1 MSILGNRVVRI
12 EDAKFLTTGGVYMA
26 DLVDPL
32 LANAAYVT
40 FVRSHV
46 PHAEINKVNV
56 EDALGAPGVVAVITG
71 ADLDTPRL
79 GPPPFGDLNMD
90 MTRPLL
96 AAERVRFVG
105 EPVAAIVSERPE
117 QGADAAELV
126 WVEQTE
132 LPVLVDVE
140 EADKD
145 EVLLFPDLGTNTAFE
160 QTIEPSADLFDECEV
175 VVRQRIHNQRLAG
188 CPMEP
193 RGAAAVWTDDGR
205 IVLWVSTQ
213 HVQDVQGA
221 LATIYGLELSQ
232 IRVVAPDVGGG
243 FGPKIGAHP
252 EDLVL
257 PWIARVVGRPV
268 RWHETRTENMLA
280 MGQGRGQIQ
289 DIEIGGR
296 RYGKIDAYRITVA
309 AESGAY
315 AELGAWLPA
324 LTRMMAPG
332 VYDIAK
338 VEASAK
344 SMLTN
349 TNTTRAYRGA
359 GRPEAAAAIERA
371 VDLFAAEIGVD
382 PAEVRRRNLPAAD
395 AFPFTTAVGTTYDS
409 GNYAAA
415 LDGVLEAAGYQ
426 VLLAEQAK
434 RRSAGDRMALGIGI
448 SVYVEI
454 TAATPVMDEYARI
467 EAGYDGM
474 FTIYTGTSPHGQGHA
489 TAYAMIASDEL
500 GVPVDRFQL
509 VHGDTDI
516 VAHGGGTMGS
526 RSLQLGGPAVQK
538 VAVNFADAARRRAAD
553 VLEADPDD
561 VVLDKYEG
569 KFHVTGSPAVSLSW
583 PEVVAAA
590 SQAGEPLDI
599 DGKFEGS
606 GVTFPFGA
614 HVSVVEVDTETGAV
628 SLLRHVAVDDAGNVI
643 NPLLLDG
650 QRHGGIAQGIAQ
662 AVFEEFT
669 YGPDGTPLTATL
681 ADYLMPAA
689 SELPSFELVQMETP
703 TPLNPLGVKGIGEAG
718 TIGSTPAV
726 QNAVCNAVAHL
737 GVKHIDMPLTPE
749 RVWQAIQDAA
759 GSG

>member
-40 FVRSHV
+40 YVRSNV

-56 EDALGAPGVVAVITG
+56 EDALAAPGVLAVITG
-71 ADLDTPRL
+71 DDLDLAPL
-79 GPPPFGDLNMD
+79 GPPPFPGLNMD
-90 MTRPLL
+90 MKRPLL
-96 AAERVRFVG
+96 ATGRVRFVG

-126 WVEQTE
+126 WIEQTE
-132 LPVLVDVE
+132 LPTLVDLE
-140 EADKD
+140 EADRN
-145 EVLLFPDLGTNTAFE
+145 EVVLDPDVGTNLAFE
-160 QTIEPSADLFDECEV
+160 QTAEPSDDLFAGCEV

-188 CPMEP
+188 CPLEP

-205 IVLWVSTQ
+205 LVVWASTQ
-213 HVQDVQGA
+213 HVQDIQGA
-221 LATIYGLELSQ
+221 LVGIYGLEAAQ

-252 EDLVL
+252 EELLL
-257 PWIARVVGRPV
+257 PWIARSVGRPV

-280 MGQGRGQIQ
+280 MGHGRGQIQ
-289 DIEIGGR
+289 DVEMGGQR
-296 RYGKIDAYRITVA
+296 DGTIDAYRITVL
-309 AESGAY
+309 AESGGY

-332 VYDIAK
+332 VYKIPT
-338 VEASAK
+338 VEANAK
-344 SMLTN
+344 GLLTN

-359 GRPEAAAAIERA
+359 GRPEAAAAIERC

-382 PAEVRRRNLPAAD
+382 PADVRRANLPAPD

-409 GNYAAA
+409 GNYAGA
-415 LDGVLEAAGYQ
+415 LDRALEAAGYQ
-426 VLLAEQAK
+426 ELIAEQRQ
-434 RRSAGDRMALGIGI
+434 RRETGDRLALGIGM

-467 EAGYDGM
+467 EAGDDGM

-500 GVPVDRFQL
+500 GVPVDQFRL

-538 VAVNFADAARRRAAD
+538 VAVDFAEAARRRAAD

-561 VVLDKYEG
+561 IVLDKFEG

-583 PEVVAAA
+583 PEVVTAA
-590 SQAGEPLDI
+590 SQAGEPLDV

-628 SLLRHVAVDDAGNVI
+628 SLLRHISVDDAGNVL

-669 YGPDGTPLTATL
+669 YGPDGTPLTATF
-681 ADYLMPAA
+681 ADYLIPAA

-703 TPLNPLGVKGIGEAG
+703 TPVNPLGVKGIGEAG

-759 GSG
+759 G

>member
-40 FVRSHV
+40 YVRSTV
-46 PHAEINKVNV
+46 AHAEINSVNT
-56 EDALGAPGVVAVITG
+56 EDALGAPGVLAVITG
-71 ADLDTPRL
+71 ADLDL
-79 GPPPFGDLNMD
+79 AGLAPPPFGSLQME
-90 MTRPLL
+90 MVRPLL
-96 AAERVRFVG
+96 ATGKVRFVG
-105 EPVAAIVSERPE
+105 EAVAAIVTERPE

-126 WVEQTE
+126 WIDLTE
-132 LPVLVDVE
+132 LPPVVDLEDAVR
-140 EADKD
+140 D
-145 EVLLFPDLGTNTAFE
+145 EVLLDPGVGTNAAFE
-160 QTIEPSADLFDECEV
+160 QWSEPSDDLFDGCDV
-175 VVRQRIHNQRLAG
+175 VVSQRIHNQRLAG
-188 CPMEP
+188 CPMET

-205 IVLWVSTQ
+205 VVVWASTQ
-213 HVQDVQGA
+213 HVQDIQGA
-221 LATIYGLELSQ
+221 LAGIYGMELSQ

-252 EDLVL
+252 EELLL
-257 PWIARVVGRPV
+257 PWIARSVGRPV
-268 RWHETRTENMLA
+268 RWQETRTENMLA
-280 MGQGRGQIQ
+280 MGHGRGQIQ
-289 DIEIGGR
+289 DVEMGGSR
-296 RYGKIDAYRITVA
+296 DGKIQAYRITVLA
-309 AESGAY
+309 HSGGY

-332 VYDIAK
+332 VYDIPK
-338 VEASAK
+338 VEANAK
-344 SMLTN
+344 GLLTN

-359 GRPEAAAAIERA
+359 GRPEAAAAIERT

-382 PAEVRRRNLPAAD
+382 PAEVRRANLPSPD

-409 GNYAAA
+409 GNYPAA
-415 LDGVLEAAGYQ
+415 LDKALEAAGYEE
-426 VLLAEQAK
+426 LLAEQS
-434 RRSAGDRMALGIGI
+434 RRRESGDRMALGIGM

-454 TAATPVMDEYARI
+454 TAATPTMDEYARI
-467 EAGYDGM
+467 EAGDDGM

-489 TAYAMIASDEL
+489 TAYAMIASEEL
-500 GVPVDRFQL
+500 GVPVDQFRL

-538 VAVNFADAARRRAAD
+538 VSVDFAEAARKRAAD

-561 VVLDKYEG
+561 VVLDKFEG
-569 KFHVTGSPAVSLSW
+569 KFHVTGTPAVSLSW

-590 SQAGEPLDI
+590 SQAGEPLDV
-599 DGKFEGS
+599 DGKYQGT

-614 HVSVVEVDTETGAV
+614 HVSVVEVDTETGSV
-628 SLLRHVAVDDAGNVI
+628 NLLRHVAVDDAGRVI

-662 AVFEEFT
+662 AMFEEFT
-669 YGPDGTPLTATL
+669 YSPEGTPLTATF
-681 ADYLMPAA
+681 ADYLIPAA
-689 SELPSFELVQMETP
+689 SELPSFELVRMETP
-703 TPLNPLGVKGIGEAG
+703 TPVNPLGVKGIGEAG

-749 RVWQAIQDAA
+749 RVWQAIKDAA
-759 GSG
+759 G